1 MIITENRKKVKR
13 NSLSLINSIK
23 VSISLPIK
31 KFILEMCFGM
41 IISGSS
47 NVNLISGLLKESIKV
62 KDTLK
67 RLQRMLLNSNLLK
80 TANTLSISASKKKID
95 SKTIFGRVYP

>member
-23 VSISLPIK
+23 TNVSLPIK
-31 KFILEMCFGM
+31 KFILEMSFGM
-41 IISGSS
+41 ILSQSS
-47 NVNLISGLLKESIKV
+47 NVNLIAGKLKESIKV

-67 RLQRMLLNSNLLK
+67 RLQRMLLNSCLLE
-80 TANTLSISASKKKID
+80 TANDLSISESKKKID
-95 SKTIFGRVYP
+95 SDTI